1 MIPGEK
7 EFKLIQIYMY
17 ICDLYDRELKY
28 ESAPKNPKPDFG
40 GLHVTENQGLF

>member
-7 EFKLIQIYMY
+7 EFKPIQIYMY

-28 ESAPKNPKPDFG
+28 G
-40 GLHVTENQGLF
+40 VTNFAGTKS